1 MKELIL
7 EMEHY
12 ASMNNVPII
21 ELDSIKFIMKYI
33 KMNKV
38 KFIYNPYSGEGAIL
52 KEIDKII
59 DMHQKK
65 GYTIIPYRIER
76 GVDIKEAFKDIDE
89 SYKYILIAGGDGT
102 IDSVVN
108 AMKQEGIELPI
119 GILPVGTA
127 NDFARF
133 LGMTNNI
140 DNDIEKILN
149 SGPMK
154 IDIGHVN
161 DKYFVN
167 VLSTGLFTDVSQKTD
182 TNLKNTLGKLA
193 YYIKG
198 IEQLPKFRSLDVKI
212 TANGKIYDTPM
223 YLILVFNGQ
232 TAGGFKIALDAKVD
246 DGLLDVFILKSCHIA
261 EFIHV
266 FLKFM
271 MGEHMDDPRVEY
283 VKTKELLIE
292 STEGIVTD
300 IDGEKGP
307 DFPLRVS
314 CIKDGIEVLGVNK
327 L

>member
-1 MKELIL
+1 
-7 EMEHY
+7 
-12 ASMNNVPII
+12 
-21 ELDSIKFIMKYI
+21 
-33 KMNKV
+33 MNKV

-65 GYTIIPYRIER
+65 GYTIVPYRIQR
-76 GVDIKEAFKDIDE
+76 DIGIEEAFDEIDE
-89 SYKYILIAGGDGT
+89 SYKYVLIAGGDGT
-102 IDSVVN
+102 IDSIVN
-108 AMKQEGIELPI
+108 AMKQKNIELPI

-127 NDFARF
+127 NDFARL

-140 DNDIEKILN
+140 ENNIEQILN
-149 SGPMK
+149 SEPIK
-154 IDIGHVN
+154 VDIGHVN

-198 IEQLPKFRSLDVKI
+198 IEQLPNFRSLNAKI
-212 TANGKIYDTPM
+212 TANGKVYDSPM

-232 TAGGFKIALDAKVD
+232 TAGGFKIALDAEID

-271 MGEHMDDPRVEY
+271 MGEHMEDPRVEY
-283 VKTKELLIE
+283 IKTQELLIE
-292 STEGIVTD
+292 STEAIVTD

-314 CIKDGIEVLGVNK
+314 CIKNGIEILGVNK
-327 L
+327 S

>member
-1 MKELIL
+1 
-7 EMEHY
+7 
-12 ASMNNVPII
+12 
-21 ELDSIKFIMKYI
+21 
-33 KMNKV
+33 MNKV

-59 DMHQKK
+59 DMYQKK

-89 SYKYILIAGGDGT
+89 FYKYILIAGGDGT

-149 SGPMK
+149 SEPMK

-292 STEGIVTD
+292 STESIVTD

>member
-1 MKELIL
+1 
-7 EMEHY
+7 
-12 ASMNNVPII
+12 
-21 ELDSIKFIMKYI
+21 
-33 KMNKV
+33 MNKV

-65 GYTIIPYRIER
+65 RYTIIPYRIER

-133 LGMTNNI
+133 LGMTNNT

-149 SGPMK
+149 SEPMK

-292 STEGIVTD
+292 SIEGIVTD

>member
-1 MKELIL
+1 
-7 EMEHY
+7 
-12 ASMNNVPII
+12 
-21 ELDSIKFIMKYI
+21 
-33 KMNKV
+33 MNKV

-149 SGPMK
+149 SQPMK

-266 FLKFM
+266 FLKLM

>member
-1 MKELIL
+1 
-7 EMEHY
+7 
-12 ASMNNVPII
+12 
-21 ELDSIKFIMKYI
+21 
-33 KMNKV
+33 MNKV

-59 DMHQKK
+59 DMYQKK

-149 SGPMK
+149 SEPMK